1 MNVFISLDAMATSSV
16 TSPVPAS
23 IATGP
28 DWWAALAG
36 LHPLVLHFPIALV
49 IVAAVIEFLALLGR
63 RERLTSFS
71 ITALL
76 IGAPLTVLA
85 AWSGWAMA
93 DEGYGSGW
101 ELSLHRWLGV
111 SSAILL
117 VILFVL
123 TLVSWFGGKSWA
135 TATVRGLL
143 LVAAILVG
151 ITAHFGGDMVW
162 GDSMVLKALFPE
174 ETSVPEPAAGEPA
187 VAEPAAAE
195 PAAAEPAAAEP
206 AVNPAPAS
214 EASPSTQPEAPPSP
228 ASEPAPAAIT
238 GRPVSFTREIQ
249 PILDTHCW
257 KCHGPTGRAKAGI
270 RLASDSDFQR
280 QIDGHPMVVA
290 GMPEKSLL
298 YTVVTLPR
306 NDDMAMPP
314 QGPGLTESEQTLI
327 KRWITEGASLS
338 EQDASTQGAT
348 TPVAVPTQPATPP
361 EQVQSAGA
369 IQLDPEQRSMIQSAS
384 SSLKQRGVPVRPLA
398 QGSELLVL
406 NANGLSHRIDPPFG
420 DADMALVKEL
430 GPVLVELDLSSTRIT
445 NQGVTALVGFDRLK
459 RVSLKD
465 TEVSD
470 PSARILSSLPSLE
483 IANFF
488 ETRLGDAGL
497 LVLSESTS
505 LQRIYAGNSRVTAEG
520 VQSAE
525 TLRPE
530 LTIIWKAPQAAP
542 PDAPE
547 NASEKP
553 AS

>member
-1 MNVFISLDAMATSSV
+1 
-16 TSPVPAS
+16 
-23 IATGP
+23 
-28 DWWAALAG
+28 
-36 LHPLVLHFPIALV
+36 
-49 IVAAVIEFLALLGR
+49 
-63 RERLTSFS
+63 
-71 ITALL
+71 
-76 IGAPLTVLA
+76 
-85 AWSGWAMA
+85 
-93 DEGYGSGW
+93 
-101 ELSLHRWLGV
+101 
-111 SSAILL
+111 
-117 VILFVL
+117 
-123 TLVSWFGGKSWA
+123 
-135 TATVRGLL
+135 
-143 LVAAILVG
+143 
-151 ITAHFGGDMVW
+151 
-162 GDSMVLKALFPE
+162 
-174 ETSVPEPAAGEPA
+174 
-187 VAEPAAAE
+187 
-195 PAAAEPAAAEP
+195 
-206 AVNPAPAS
+206 
-214 EASPSTQPEAPPSP
+214 
-228 ASEPAPAAIT
+228 
-238 GRPVSFTREIQ
+238 
-249 PILDTHCW
+249 
-257 KCHGPTGRAKAGI
+257 
-270 RLASDSDFQR
+270 
-280 QIDGHPMVVA
+280 
-290 GMPEKSLL
+290 
-298 YTVVTLPR
+298 
-306 NDDMAMPP
+306 
-314 QGPGLTESEQTLI
+314 
-327 KRWITEGASLS
+327 
-338 EQDASTQGAT
+338 
-348 TPVAVPTQPATPP
+348 
-361 EQVQSAGA
+361 
-369 IQLDPEQRSMIQSAS
+369 MIQSAS